1 MNQHKLKSEH
11 LYRDSEESHNSQRQ
25 EVFWTSGDSRG
36 DCDLR
41 QRKSSQLV
49 IQSLLN
55 SFVTSLCLCFI
66 LSLRLSFSCLLVHK
80 CLERGLAL
88 YFLGSR
94 KQKRKVASISSKSRY
109 PSTGIKLVPFFGPTD
124 SQRSCRQGSRA
135 WEKGCKGPWKTAGSI
150 LQKMLITLG
159 FTQLNLA
166 DGSSWPVL
174 YIILFIYF
182 WLCGSLL
189 LRGLFSSCGEWRLHS
204 SWGAWTSRCGGFSL
218 QSAGSRALGF
228 H

>member
-1 MNQHKLKSEH
+1 MVKKNVKVVFPSWQKKDQTVTSQTGVGLDILVLFCVLSIGTHVNQRKLKSER

-25 EVFWTSGDSRG
+25 EVFQTSGDSRG

-66 LSLRLSFSCLLVHK
+66 LSLQLSFSCLLVYK

-88 YFLGSR
+88 YLFGSR

-109 PSTGIKLVPFFGPTD
+109 PSTEIKLVPW
-124 SQRSCRQGSRA
+124 SYQRKSK
-135 WEKGCKGPWKTAGSI
+135 E
-150 LQKMLITLG
+150 L
-159 FTQLNLA
+159 
-166 DGSSWPVL
+166 
-174 YIILFIYF
+174 
-182 WLCGSLL
+182 
-189 LRGLFSSCGEWRLHS
+189 
-204 SWGAWTSRCGGFSL
+204 
-218 QSAGSRALGF
+218 
-228 H
+228 

>member
-1 MNQHKLKSEH
+1 MVKKNVKVVFPSWQKKDQTVTSQTGVGLDILVLFCVLSIGTHVNQHKLKSER

-25 EVFWTSGDSRG
+25 EVFQTSGDSRG

-66 LSLRLSFSCLLVHK
+66 LSLQLSFSCLLVYK

-88 YFLGSR
+88 YLFGSR

-109 PSTGIKLVPFFGPTD
+109 PSTEIKLVPFFGPTKE
-124 SQRSCRQGSRA
+124 SQRSCKQGSRA
-135 WEKGCKGPWKTAGSI
+135 
-150 LQKMLITLG
+150 
-159 FTQLNLA
+159 
-166 DGSSWPVL
+166 
-174 YIILFIYF
+174 
-182 WLCGSLL
+182 
-189 LRGLFSSCGEWRLHS
+189 
-204 SWGAWTSRCGGFSL
+204 
-218 QSAGSRALGF
+218 
-228 H
+228 